1 MQLDQ
6 FTEKAQEAILAAQQ
20 LAQNLESPVLD
31 AEHIL
36 SALVEPDDGVPAETL
51 RRLGVDLPGLRGELA
66 SILAR
71 RARIQGGSMTIDR
84 RASRVIELARQQAR
98 RMSDEYVSTE
108 HLLLGVAEVGGEGQ
122 ALLERAGATRETI
135 LTALQGVRGGQRVT
149 SQNPETTYQALEKY
163 GRDLTAE
170 ARAGRLDPVIGRD
183 DEIRRVI
190 QVLSRRTKN
199 NPVLI
204 GEPGVGK
211 TAIAEGLAQRIV
223 RGDVPETLKDKK
235 VVALDLGALI
245 AGAKFR
251 GEFEERLKAVLK
263 EIKDSEGRIILFIDE
278 LHTVVGAG
286 AAEGAMDASN
296 LLKPMLA
303 RGELHTIG
311 ATTLDEYRKH
321 VEKDAALERRF
332 QPVMVDQPTV
342 EETIS
347 ILRGLRERYE
357 VHHGVRITDSAL
369 VAAATL
375 SNRYITERFLPD
387 KAIDLVDEAASRLRM
402 EIDSMPI
409 ELDEL
414 ERRRIQLEI
423 EREALHKETDDASKS
438 RLKALERELAD
449 LEEEAGAMRQ
459 RWSAEKD
466 AIAAIRA
473 TKSELEGLATR
484 IEQAE
489 READYGTAAQLKY
502 ETLVELKGRLK
513 QQEAALLTLQG
524 PGRLLKE
531 EVGADDIAQIVAA
544 WTGVPV
550 ARLME
555 GETEKLVHMEERLHR
570 RVVGQDEAIQAVSD
584 AVRRARA
591 GLKDPRRPIGS
602 FLFLGP
608 TGVGKTELA
617 RALAEFMFDDDQ
629 AMVRIDMSEYME
641 KFAVSRLVGAPPGY
655 VGYEEGGQLT
665 EAVRR
670 RPYQVILLDEIEK
683 AHPDVFNVLLQVLD
697 DGRLTDGQ
705 GRTVDFKNT
714 VVIMTSNVG
723 SQFIAGFTARGDS
736 GDDSAYEAMKAQ
748 VIESLRLQFRPEF
761 LNRVDEIIVFHALT
775 DADLVAIVDLL
786 LADLS
791 RRLAGQDLVLEL
803 TPSARSL
810 IAREGH
816 DPAYGARPLKRTI
829 QRLVENPFARA
840 LLQGQF
846 KPGDRIVADADVIGG
861 TLVFST
867 DSSSLAVE
875 AGDRRD
881 ARVPTGAG
889 GRGRGKARPESPLDL
904 PDIDEK
910 PDRER
915 GELVN

>member
-1 MQLDQ
+1 MQLDR
-6 FTEKAQEAILAAQQ
+6 FTERAQQ
-20 LAQNLESPVLD
+20 AVLRAQQTAENLDSPVLD
-31 AEHIL
+31 AEHL
-36 SALVEPDDGVPAETL
+36 LAALVEDDEGVPAETL
-51 RRLGVDLPGLRGELA
+51 RRLGVDVVAFRNEVA
-66 SILAR
+66 STLAR
-71 RARIQGGSMTIDR
+71 RARIKGGSLTLDPR
-84 RASRVIELARQQAR
+84 AR
-98 RMSDEYVSTE
+98 RVVDRAHEEARRLGDEYVSTE

-122 ALLERAGATRETI
+122 QLLERNGAGREAI
-135 LTALQGVRGGQRVT
+135 LQALQSVRGGQRVT
-149 SQNPETTYQALEKY
+149 SQNPEGTYAALEKY

-211 TAIAEGLAQRIV
+211 TAIAEGLGQRIV
-223 RGDVPETLKDKK
+223 RGDVPETLKDKR
-235 VVALDLGALI
+235 VVSLDLGALI

-263 EIKDSEGRIILFIDE
+263 EIKDAEGQVILFIDE

-321 VEKDAALERRF
+321 IEKDAALERRF
-332 QPVMVDQPTV
+332 QPVLVDEPTV

-375 SNRYITERFLPD
+375 SHRYITERFLPD

-402 EIDSMPI
+402 EIDSMPV

-423 EREALHKETDDASKS
+423 EREALRKETDDASRN
-438 RLKALERELAD
+438 RLEALERELAE
-449 LEEEAGAMRQ
+449 LSEEAGGMKQ
-459 RWSAEKD
+459 RWEAEK
-466 AIAAIRA
+466 AALAAIRA
-473 TKSELEGLATR
+473 TKEELEQLQVR
-484 IEQAE
+484 VEQAQ
-489 READYGTAAQLKY
+489 RETDYETAAKLQYGTLP
-502 ETLVELKGRLK
+502 ELQQRLAE
-513 QQEAALLTLQG
+513 QEAAMATLQG
-524 PGRLLKE
+524 PGSLLRE
-531 EVGADDIAQIVAA
+531 EVTADSIAEIVAA
-544 WTGVPV
+544 WTGIPV
-550 ARLME
+550 TRLME
-555 GETEKLVHMEERLHR
+555 GETAKLIQMEDRLHA
-570 RVVGQDEAIQAVSD
+570 RVVGQDEAIEAVSD

-617 RALAEFMFDDDQ
+617 RALAEFLFDDEQ

-670 RPYQVILLDEIEK
+670 RPYQVVLLDEIEK
-683 AHPDVFNVLLQVLD
+683 AHQDVFNVLLQVLD
-697 DGRLTDGQ
+697 DGRLTDSQ

-723 SQFIAGFTARGDS
+723 SQHIQAAAERGAADH
-736 GDDSAYEAMKAQ
+736 DAMRRQ
-748 VIESLRLQFRPEF
+748 LMETLRLQFRPEF
-761 LNRVDEIIVFHALT
+761 LNRIDEVIVFHALT
-775 DADLVAIVDLL
+775 DAELARIVDLL
-786 LADLS
+786 LADLQ
-791 RRLAGQDLVLEL
+791 RRVAGQEIALEL
-803 TPSARSL
+803 TPAAREL
-810 IAREGH
+810 IAREGY
-816 DPAYGARPLKRTI
+816 DPAFGARPLKRTI
-829 QRLVENPFARA
+829 QRLVENPLARA
-840 LLQGQF
+840 LLRGEF
-846 KPGDRIVADADVIGG
+846 RPGDTVKLDADPVSG
-861 TLVFST
+861 TLVFSA
-867 DSSSLAVE
+867 DSRTVVAD
-875 AGDRRD
+875 AGEHRD
-881 ARVPTGAG
+881 ARARTASGELAGAG
-889 GRGRGKARPESPLDL
+889 VRGARTPLDL
-904 PDIDEK
+904 PDLDGGSNR
-910 PDRER
+910 D
-915 GELVN
+915 GGLVN

>member
-1 MQLDQ
+1 MQLDR
-6 FTEKAQEAILAAQQ
+6 FTQKAQEAIVAAQET
-20 LAQNLESPVLD
+20 AQRLLSPVLD

-36 SALVEPDDGVPAETL
+36 AALVEADDGIPAETL
-51 RRLGVDLPGLRGELA
+51 RRLGVDLPAFRGEVA
-66 SILAR
+66 AVLAR
-71 RARIQGGSMTIDR
+71 RARIQGGSIALDP
-84 RASRVIELARQQAR
+84 RARNVVERAEAEAR
-98 RMSDEYVSTE
+98 RLGDEYVSTE
-108 HLLLGVAEVGGEGQ
+108 HLLLGVAEAGGEAQAVLDRHAAGKEAILQ
-122 ALLERAGATRETI
+122 AL
-135 LTALQGVRGGQRVT
+135 QSVRGGQRVT
-149 SQNPETTYQALEKY
+149 SQHPESTYAALDKY
-163 GRDLTAE
+163 GRDLTME
-170 ARAGRLDPVIGRD
+170 ARAGSLDPVIGRD

-223 RGDVPETLKDKK
+223 RGDVPETLKDKR
-235 VVALDLGALI
+235 VISLDLGALI

-263 EIKDSEGRIILFIDE
+263 EIKDSDGRVVLFIDE

-321 VEKDAALERRF
+321 IEKDAALERRF
-332 QPVMVDQPTV
+332 QPVLVDEPTV

-375 SNRYITERFLPD
+375 SQRYITERFLPD

-402 EIDSMPI
+402 EIDTMPI

-423 EREALHKETDDASKS
+423 EREALRKETDDASKA
-438 RLKALERELAD
+438 RLDALERELGD
-449 LEEEAGAMRQ
+449 IEEEAGGMRQ
-459 RWSAEKD
+459 RWEAEKS

-473 TKSELEGLATR
+473 TKSDLETLTVR

-489 READYGTAAQLKY
+489 RETDFATAAQLKY
-502 ETLVELKGRLK
+502 GTQKELLDGLVE
-513 QQEAALLTLQG
+513 QEATLAALQG
-524 PGRLLKE
+524 PGTLLKE
-531 EVGADDIAQIVAA
+531 EVGTDDIAGIVAA
-544 WTGVPV
+544 WTGIPV
-550 ARLME
+550 TRLLE
-555 GETEKLVHMEERLHR
+555 GETAKLIEMEARLHA
-570 RVVGQDEAIQAVSD
+570 RVVGQDEAVQAVAD

-617 RALAEFMFDDDQ
+617 RALAEFLFDDEQ

-670 RPYQVILLDEIEK
+670 RPYQVVLLDEIEK

-697 DGRLTDGQ
+697 DGRLTDSQ

-714 VVIMTSNVG
+714 VIIMTSNIG
-723 SQFIAGFTARGDS
+723 SAAIAASGARS
-736 GDDSAYEAMKAQ
+736 GDAEYESMKHD
-748 VIESLRLQFRPEF
+748 VTDVLRTQFRPEF
-761 LNRVDEIIVFHALT
+761 LNRVDEVIVFHALT
-775 DADLVAIVDLL
+775 DADLGAIVDLL
-786 LADLS
+786 LADLA
-791 RRLAGQDLVLEL
+791 RRLAEQDLVLEL
-803 TPSARSL
+803 TASARAL
-810 IAREGH
+810 IVH
-816 DPAYGARPLKRTI
+816 DGTDAAYGARPLKRTI
-829 QRLVENPFARA
+829 QRLVENPLARA
-840 LLQGQF
+840 LVGGEF
-846 KPGDRIVADADVIGG
+846 RPGDRIVADADVASGAI
-861 TLVFST
+861 VFTSDGAT
-867 DSSSLAVE
+867 VV
-875 AGDRRD
+875 GDGQRRD
-881 ARVPTGAG
+881 ARARSEADAVGAAAAG
-889 GRGRGKARPESPLDL
+889 ARGQSPLDL
-904 PDIDEK
+904 PPTRRPRDDG
-910 PDRER
+910 D
-915 GELVN
+915 ELVN